1 VAGAVWLGD
10 ERGLDERS
18 FKFIDASGAEAFD
31 PFGDN
36 LGRGVELARGS
47 SAARSLVP
55 IGTPGVG
62 ARYRQANER
71 Y

>member
-1 VAGAVWLGD
+1 MPPA
-10 ERGLDERS
+10 R
-18 FKFIDASGAEAFD
+18 KFD

-55 IGTPGVG
+55 IGTSGVG
-62 ARYRQANER
+62 VHYRQANER